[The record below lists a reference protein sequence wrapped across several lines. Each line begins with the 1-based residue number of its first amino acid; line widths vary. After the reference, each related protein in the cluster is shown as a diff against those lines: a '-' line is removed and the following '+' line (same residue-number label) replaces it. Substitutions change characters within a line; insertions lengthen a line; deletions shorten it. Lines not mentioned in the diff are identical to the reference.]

1 MADENELSGK
11 VGLDTTGFKAGVS
24 ELNAQIRSIETG
36 FRASAAVMG
45 DWSSKSD
52 GLKQR
57 TDSLSDKL
65 HLQKQKLSLLNQEY
79 KKAVT
84 EQGANS
90 KAAQSLANQM
100 YSAEKAIQST
110 ENDLKKFTAELK
122 NVDDAEK
129 KINFSNLKDNLSK
142 IGSGAVVGLKAA
154 GTAIAAIGTAA
165 LAAAVGMA
173 AMVSKASE
181 NADELQKLSDTT
193 GMSAEKLQEL
203 RYVGSAVGVDLDTMV
218 SAQSKLIKSMSAAQS
233 GTKAQAD
240 AFRELGISVTDSNG
254 NLRDSNTVFQE
265 AITKLGQMKNPTEQS
280 AAAMKIFGKSA
291 MELNP
296 LIRAGGDQIAALTEE
311 AQKSGAIMS
320 NETVA
325 QLDAFGDSIDAL
337 KLSAQ
342 GMAGSFTALL
352 LPALNGLTGL
362 LGNLAVALN
371 SALKTGDFSQ
381 FGQVLSDGV
390 TSAVEQLSGMTAKFV
405 PVVTQVLTGLV
416 GALVSAVP
424 QLLPALSSG
433 VVQLIQAIAA
443 LLQTNGPMLISAG
456 TQAVLALVQGL
467 VQALPDIVSAA
478 LQMILA
484 FADALSQQLPTLI
497 PVAVSAI
504 ITLAYGLIE
513 NLPQL
518 VQAAIKI
525 VLALIQGIVTA
536 LPQLVTEIPKII
548 MAIIQALIAALP
560 MLIDAAP
567 KIIVSII
574 TGIIQALPL
583 LISDAPQIIM
593 AIITGLIQAVP
604 QLLSMG
610 PKILGGIWD
619 GLKSQNW
626 GKIGGDIIKGIVGGF
641 TGALSYVKSGI
652 SSIGSQ
658 IVGGFKSFFGIHS
671 PSALMDEEISGNIVA
686 GLAGGLTKRVRQV
699 RQASRELSNAIQI
712 STDKG
717 SDMVDSTFASGS
729 SSAVLGGY
737 GTAVTNLYM
746 DSKVIASAT
755 SRVQYS
761 RNSTR
766 ARSLGVVPA

>member
-11 VGLDTTGFKAGVS
+11 VGLDTSGFKAGVN

-36 FRASAAVMG
+36 FRASAAVMD

-65 HLQKQKLSLLNQEY
+65 QLQKQKLSLLNQEY
-79 KKAVT
+79 KKTVT

-100 YSAEKAIQST
+100 FSTEKAIQST

-142 IGSGAVVGLKAA
+142 IGSGAVTGLKAA

-165 LAAAVGMA
+165 VAAAVGLA
-173 AMVSKASE
+173 SMVTKASE

-218 SAQSKLIKSMSAAQS
+218 GAQSKLIKSMSAAQS

-280 AAAMKIFGKSA
+280 AMAMKIFGKSA

-296 LIRAGGDQIAALTEE
+296 LIRAGGDQLAALAEE

-337 KLSAQ
+337 KLSAK
-342 GMAGSFTALL
+342 GMAGTFSAML
-352 LPALNGLTGL
+352 LPALSGLTGL
-362 LGNLAVALN
+362 LGNLSVALN

-381 FGQVLSDGV
+381 FGQVLSDGIA
-390 TSAVEQLSGMTAKFV
+390 SAVEQLSGMTVKFV
-405 PVVTQVLTGLV
+405 PIVTQVLTGLV

-424 QLLPALSSG
+424 QLLPALSNG
-433 VVQLIQAIAA
+433 VVQLIQAVAGI
-443 LLQTNGPMLISAG
+443 LQTNGPALVSAG

-467 VQALPDIVSAA
+467 ITALPDIISAA

-497 PVAVSAI
+497 PVAVSAV
-504 ITLAYGLIE
+504 ITLAYGLID

-560 MLIDAAP
+560 MLIEAAP

-583 LISDAPQIIM
+583 LIADVPQIIM
-593 AIITGLIQAVP
+593 AIITGLIQAIP
-604 QLLSMG
+604 QLLSLG
-610 PKILGGIWD
+610 PKILNGVWD

-626 GKIGGDIIKGIVGGF
+626 GNIGSNIIKGIVSGF
-641 TGALSYVKSGI
+641 SSAWSYVKQGVKNIANS
-652 SSIGSQ
+652 
-658 IVGGFKSFFGIHS
+658 IVGEFKSFFGIHS
-671 PSALMDEEISGNIVA
+671 PSTLMDEEISGNLVA
-686 GLAGGLTKRVRQV
+686 GLAGGLTKRIRQV
-699 RQASRELSNAIQI
+699 QQASRELSSAIQI

-717 SDMVDSTFASGS
+717 SELATSISVNGRASVS
-729 SSAVLGGY
+729 GGY

-746 DSKVIASAT
+746 DSKVIASST

-766 ARSLGVVPA
+766 ARSLGVIPA